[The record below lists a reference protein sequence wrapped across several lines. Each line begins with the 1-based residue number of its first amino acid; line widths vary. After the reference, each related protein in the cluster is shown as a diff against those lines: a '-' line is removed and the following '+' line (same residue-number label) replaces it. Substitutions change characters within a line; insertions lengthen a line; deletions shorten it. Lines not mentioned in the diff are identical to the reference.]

1 MPITINGSGT
11 LTGISTGGLPDG
23 CIATDDLANNAV
35 TTAKLGTTEQSQ
47 LCRAWVN
54 FNGTGTVAIR
64 ASYNVSSI
72 TDNGVGDYTVNFTT
86 AMVDANYSAVGVAN
100 ETVLGNRS
108 SGWSIRNTD
117 SSDMTTT
124 SLRIDVGSQSSGSA
138 ADTSV
143 VTVAIFR

>member
-35 TTAKLGTTEQSQ
+35 TTAKLGSNEASG
-47 LCRAWVN
+47 LCKAWVN

-86 AMVDANYSAVGVAN
+86 AMVDANYCYKIQSQVSSTLSTTN
-100 ETVLGNRS
+100 TFNPS
-108 SGWSIRNTD
+108 SGTLA
-117 SSDMTTT
+117 TT
-124 SLRIDVGSQSSGSA
+124 SIQIRTWSD
-138 ADTSV
+138 
-143 VTVAIFR
+143 TVAQDNAIVCVSIFR